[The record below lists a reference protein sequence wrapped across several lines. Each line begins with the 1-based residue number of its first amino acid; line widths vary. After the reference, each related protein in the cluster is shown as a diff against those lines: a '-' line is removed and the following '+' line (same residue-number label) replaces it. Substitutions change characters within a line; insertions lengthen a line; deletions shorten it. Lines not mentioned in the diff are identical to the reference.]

1 MNAQSPTSEFVDPR
15 GQEGALPPPDPF
27 DALTSSDLTLSAG
40 KEATRLVL
48 RIDAVPV
55 RWRAGRWWAGA
66 AIAVAVAVASGRL
79 VDSRRSATVHRIQ
92 HPTKGLAPGRPRVES
107 GPADRGRA
115 KRVMSPSARRNH
127 AAHPQPGVVGPKSHL
142 VLGRRTRSDAGASAV
157 AVSPATAAPP
167 AEPEPP
173 VEREPVARPQKPAG
187 SQFSYLGE

>member
-1 MNAQSPTSEFVDPR
+1 MSAPSPTSQFGDPR
-15 GQEGALPPPDPF
+15 GQEVALPPPDPF
-27 DALTSSDLTLSAG
+27 DGLTSSDLTPSADQ
-40 KEATRLVL
+40 ETTRLVV
-48 RIDAVPV
+48 RIDTVPA

-66 AIAVAVAVASGRL
+66 AIAISVAVAGGRL

-92 HPTKGLAPGRPRVES
+92 HPTKGSAPGRPRVES

-115 KRVMSPSARRNH
+115 KRVISPSARRNH

-142 VLGRRTRSDAGASAV
+142 GLGRHTRSDADASAV
-157 AVSPATAAPP
+157 AVSPAAAAPP

-173 VEREPVARPQKPAG
+173 VEREPVARPQKPAE